1 VTERTLKR
9 AGLAVA
15 CAFFAL
21 APGCHTGTVFDPYS
35 DQPTRSSRFVGQE
48 TLDLIVPGETSAE
61 WIERRL
67 GKPTTSE
74 PMFTS
79 ARKLWRYEYEKIE
92 NPDGTTY
99 RILDDGWNGRRIARA
114 IHFEISAGVVERWW
128 IE

>member
-1 VTERTLKR
+1 MTRRRSTIAV
-9 AGLAVA
+9 LAA
-15 CAFFAL
+15 CGVLLPAC
-21 APGCHTGTVFDPYS
+21 GTGTVFDPYA
-35 DQPTRSSRFVGQE
+35 DAPTRSARFIGQE

-74 PMFTS
+74 PMFTD
-79 ARKLWRYEYEKIE
+79 AKKLWRYEYERIE
-92 NPDGTTY
+92 QPDGTAY
-99 RILDDGWNGRRIARA
+99 RILDDTFTSRRIARA